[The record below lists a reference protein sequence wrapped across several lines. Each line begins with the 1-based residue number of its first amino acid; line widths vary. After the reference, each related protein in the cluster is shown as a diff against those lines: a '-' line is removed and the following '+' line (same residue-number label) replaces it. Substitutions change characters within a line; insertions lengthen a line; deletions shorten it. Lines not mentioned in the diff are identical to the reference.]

1 MAVAWPLR
9 AVVRPASRKGGW
21 DWPCRSFGGEA
32 ALSVEARYLEPQLPI
47 ELDDAYG
54 QTFERLRR
62 LFRSRGCTPEEA
74 ADLAQ
79 EAAVRAFVHIR
90 RWGVSG
96 DGLDPLLNRIA
107 GNLLI
112 DRYRRTTPHLVP
124 LDSAGDLHD
133 PEQDPTE
140 EVDRRQRRQAVHR
153 AIRELPH
160 RHRTAITYTL
170 SGLSPEEVGRQMGI
184 GRNAADALLH
194 RARRSLKEHLSSVR
208 EGAWG
213 IAFGV
218 RMKWDRLTRRAGVE
232 SRLTDSSFLA
242 AANSAIGLATAAAV
256 AFMTVSGAG
265 AGGEFRSRTRMP
277 VLAGTTADATE
288 SLGAHSPVSS
298 SGIATEA
305 PGAPGRS
312 YTLGPMMTTTGPG
325 RVTNDFSVPDPA
337 DRDGPPLIRVVQH
350 LWRDGA
356 EPPADDGKDDL
367 VARTICGSAPTGC
380 ALARTNQ
387 FHA

>member
-1 MAVAWPLR
+1 L
-9 AVVRPASRKGGW
+9 
-21 DWPCRSFGGEA
+21 GGEA

-62 LFRSRGCTPEEA
+62 LFRSRGCTAEEA

-107 GNLLI
+107 RNLLI

-140 EVDRRQRRQAVHR
+140 EVDRRQRRHAVHR
-153 AIRELPH
+153 AIRELPT

-170 SGLSPEEVGRQMGI
+170 SGLSPEEVGQQMGI

-194 RARRSLKEHLSSVR
+194 RARRSLKEHLTSVR
-208 EGAWG
+208 DGAWG
-213 IAFGV
+213 IAFGI
-218 RMKWDRLTRRAGVE
+218 RMKWDRITRRAGVE
-232 SRLTDSSFLA
+232 SGVADASGLA
-242 AANSAIGLATAAAV
+242 LAHSAMGLATAAVVAVMSVGGMGGGPTGTGQSFTVVPAAATQSDAAAAVQAEAGSDVPGATEPAATVTDDAHSYRFGPMETKWSDKGIDHNTRVGPNDRSGNPVFDGHGYVYRDGGSIDRKKGDLGYAV
-256 AFMTVSGAG
+256 ARNVC
-265 AGGEFRSRTRMP
+265 R
-277 VLAGTTADATE
+277 
-288 SLGAHSPVSS
+288 
-298 SGIATEA
+298 EA
-305 PGAPGRS
+305 PAMC
-312 YTLGPMMTTTGPG
+312 T
-325 RVTNDFSVPDPA
+325 
-337 DRDGPPLIRVVQH
+337 
-350 LWRDGA
+350 
-356 EPPADDGKDDL
+356 
-367 VARTICGSAPTGC
+367 SAFAGESP
-380 ALARTNQ
+380 
-387 FHA
+387 